1 MIHIN
6 PSNAQPIWSQIEEGV
21 RQLVARGVLLP
32 ASSVPSV
39 RELAKELRV
48 NPATISKA
56 YRRLT
61 DEGILEVRRGEGT
74 FVSTS
79 PPSLSNDDRQKR
91 LTHAA
96 SNYAAVAITL
106 GAAASEAIDCLQ
118 QAYSEIDEVSR

>member
-32 ASSVPSV
+32 TSSVPSV

-74 FVSTS
+74 FVSAN
-79 PPSLSNDDRQKR
+79 PPSLPRGDREQKR
-91 LTHAA
+91 CHHPWRR
-96 SNYAAVAITL
+96 
-106 GAAASEAIDCLQ
+106 G
-118 QAYSEIDEVSR
+118 

>member
-1 MIHIN
+1 
-6 PSNAQPIWSQIEEGV
+6 
-21 RQLVARGVLLP
+21 
-32 ASSVPSV
+32 V

-74 FVSTS
+74 FVSAN
-79 PPSLSNDDRQKR
+79 PPSLPRGDREQK
-91 LTHAA
+91 LTAA
-96 SNYAAVAITL
+96 ATNYAAIAITL

-118 QAYSEIDEVSR
+118 RAYSDIEEVSR